1 MFNYQGIRCP
11 YCGEEFRE
19 NDDIAVCPECGTP
32 HHRQCYHEHGRCF
45 NADLHSQNYEWKPPV
60 SSATVNTASKLCPYC
75 SNPITENDFFC
86 PHCGKQVPQ
95 NLPDYNL
102 KNLLDMQEEERKR
115 IAEETGRF
123 VLKSEDLIEGVSVK
137 ELLMYFKNIEYVAIF
152 CKQEFTDRKI
162 SFCLPALFSPSLF
175 FLYNK
180 AWIEGICAF
189 IISLILSIPDGMIV
203 LYRMTGTLFMNIPLG
218 TWDNLSNIF
227 SFISMGVNSLFAIYG
242 FYILRQSGIRKI
254 KKIKAQSKSEEEFKQ
269 LIDRA
274 SPPSKLVIAL
284 IVGYIAFLFL
294 SFLLL

>member
-60 SSATVNTASKLCPYC
+60 SSAPVNTASKLCPYC

-203 LYRMTGTLFMNIPLG
+203 LYRMTATLFK
-218 TWDNLSNIF
+218 
-227 SFISMGVNSLFAIYG
+227 NS
-242 FYILRQSGIRKI
+242 
-254 KKIKAQSKSEEEFKQ
+254 
-269 LIDRA
+269 
-274 SPPSKLVIAL
+274 P
-284 IVGYIAFLFL
+284 
-294 SFLLL
+294 